1 MATLTIGFMVEVN
14 HIVYGYN
21 HYLHLI
27 SIYIYSQFLVNHWPI
42 KLIIMCKPIHIT
54 QGHLMYHN

>member
-27 SIYIYSQFLVNHWPI
+27 SIYIYI
-42 KLIIMCKPIHIT
+42 
-54 QGHLMYHN
+54 